1 VLDIT
6 DSQFMNLF
14 SDKNHLSPARYFR
27 GLSLL
32 PALLLLPL
40 GG

>member
-1 VLDIT
+1 LSDKDIMIHCS
-6 DSQFMNLF
+6 SQFA
-14 SDKNHLSPARYFR
+14 HLPARDSR

>member
-1 VLDIT
+1 MIHYS
-6 DSQFMNLF
+6 SQF
-14 SDKNHLSPARYFR
+14 DHLPARGSR

-32 PALLLLPL
+32 SARLLLPL

>member
-1 VLDIT
+1 MIR
-6 DSQFMNLF
+6 N
-14 SDKNHLSPARYFR
+14 SDNNMTYSPARDSL

-40 GG
+40 RG

>member
-1 VLDIT
+1 
-6 DSQFMNLF
+6 MKPF
-14 SDKNHLSPARYFR
+14 SDNMKVSPARDSR

-32 PALLLLPL
+32 SALLLLPL

>member
-1 VLDIT
+1 MIR
-6 DSQFMNLF
+6 N
-14 SDKNHLSPARYFR
+14 SDNMKCSPARDSL

-40 GG
+40 RG

>member
-1 VLDIT
+1 
-6 DSQFMNLF
+6 MNHY
-14 SDKNHLSPARYFR
+14 SDNQTFSPARDSR

-32 PALLLLPL
+32 SAALLLLPL

>member
-1 VLDIT
+1 MIRH
-6 DSQFMNLF
+6 
-14 SDKNHLSPARYFR
+14 SDNMMFSPARDSR

-32 PALLLLPL
+32 PARLLLPL

>member
-1 VLDIT
+1 
-6 DSQFMNLF
+6 MNLF
-14 SDKNHLSPARYFR
+14 SDKNSVSPTRDSH

-32 PALLLLPL
+32 SALLLLPL

>member
-1 VLDIT
+1 
-6 DSQFMNLF
+6 MNLF
-14 SDKNHLSPARYFR
+14 SDKNSLSSARYSR

-32 PALLLLPL
+32 SALRLLPL

>member
-1 VLDIT
+1 MIHYS
-6 DSQFMNLF
+6 SQF
-14 SDKNHLSPARYFR
+14 DHLPARGSR

-32 PALLLLPL
+32 SALLLLPL